1 MVKTR
6 KFKVPQY
13 PHYFAWVDDPKS
25 LLSNDGLKNA
35 IAAATND
42 EVKRELE
49 HVLKWSEQVNVAVKD
64 IVKDV
69 PPFPYIRESLEKMQP
84 VADLIVVSGTPGE
97 ALAREW
103 EEHDIAKYVE
113 VIAGQEM
120 GTKTQHLS
128 YTTKGKYE
136 KNHVIMIGDAPGDMK
151 AAKANDALFYPINPG
166 AETESWERFHD
177 EAFNKFVNGEYAGD
191 YEQKV
196 IAEFDACLPELPPWG
211 K

>member
-1 MVKTR
+1 
-6 KFKVPQY
+6 
-13 PHYFAWVDDPKS
+13 
-25 LLSNDGLKNA
+25 
-35 IAAATND
+35 
-42 EVKRELE
+42 
-49 HVLKWSEQVNVAVKD
+49 
-64 IVKDV
+64 
-69 PPFPYIRESLEKMQP
+69 KMMP

-136 KNHVIMIGDAPGDMK
+136 KDHVIMIGDAPGDMK

-177 EAFNKFVNGEYAGD
+177 EAFDKFVNGEYAGD

-196 IAEFDACLPELPPWG
+196 IAEFDARLPELPPWG

>member
-103 EEHDIAKYVE
+103 EEHDIATRVGRTRHCQIRRGYSRP
-113 VIAGQEM
+113 G
-120 GTKTQHLS
+120 
-128 YTTKGKYE
+128 
-136 KNHVIMIGDAPGDMK
+136 NGDQNSASELH
-151 AAKANDALFYPINPG
+151 N
-166 AETESWERFHD
+166 ERQVRKEPRYYD
-177 EAFNKFVNGEYAGD
+177 RRRAR
-191 YEQKV
+191 
-196 IAEFDACLPELPPWG
+196 
-211 K
+211 